1 MVRLVPFVSLLLL
14 APEVASGQS
23 TSNANW
29 RLPTSS
35 QTTSQSSRYTAPD
48 RLGPKTK
55 GSGMIAGTSIGP
67 GASIGIGLFG
77 HKLNNSDGPRHTT
90 IYEINTR
97 QKRKPGI
104 ALSLKF

>member
-14 APEVASGQS
+14 VPDKVSGQA

-29 RLPTSS
+29 RLPSSS
-35 QTTSQSSRYTAPD
+35 QAVSHSSRYAAPD
-48 RLGPKTK
+48 RLRQKAK

-77 HKLNNSDGPRHTT
+77 HKLNNSDDPRHTT

>member
-1 MVRLVPFVSLLLL
+1 
-14 APEVASGQS
+14 
-23 TSNANW
+23 
-29 RLPTSS
+29 
-35 QTTSQSSRYTAPD
+35 
-48 RLGPKTK
+48 
-55 GSGMIAGTSIGP
+55 MIAGTSIGP

-90 IYEINTR
+90 IHEINTR